1 MSAVLAVPA
10 ARALRQRSHWSDRVA
25 HGALLVIALALV
37 AFLALPLATILAK
50 ALQDKGGAFVGL
62 ANFAS
67 YLGTPALLQS
77 FVNSVWVAALVT
89 VVTVPLAFGFAY
101 ALSRSC
107 IPAKGMFRTIALIPL
122 LAPTLLS
129 AISLIYWFGNQG
141 IAKGFITALG
151 FENIYGAPGSVMV
164 KKVRRRDVPS
174 ARAAS

>member
-1 MSAVLAVPA
+1 VSAVLTAPA

-25 HGALLVIALALV
+25 HVALLAIALALV

-50 ALQDKGGAFVGL
+50 ALQDKAGAFVGL

-89 VVTVPLAFGFAY
+89 LVTVPLAFGFAY

-122 LAPTLLS
+122 LAPTLLWPSRSSIGS
-129 AISLIYWFGNQG
+129 ATRASPG
-141 IAKGFITALG
+141 ASSTRSASRTSTARQ
-151 FENIYGAPGSVMV
+151 ASSS
-164 KKVRRRDVPS
+164 PS
-174 ARAAS
+174 ASPSSRTR